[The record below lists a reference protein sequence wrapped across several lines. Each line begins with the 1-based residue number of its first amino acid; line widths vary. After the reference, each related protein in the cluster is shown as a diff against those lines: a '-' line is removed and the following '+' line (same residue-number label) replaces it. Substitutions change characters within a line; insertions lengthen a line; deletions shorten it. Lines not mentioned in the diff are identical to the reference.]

1 MGQVAFDPLAHQ
13 DTIQQAVAPF
23 VKNPSGEA
31 VAAIPQAALMLAT
44 AGAKGMPEES
54 TQVPP
59 DVPSPQ
65 SRIPNPVT
73 AAKNLMA
80 GPPEAQITKALQPN
94 KNNVNWNADVKT
106 ALPQIKATEA
116 QMGKPIEGFEG
127 ANAATTQTLKNIWSQ
142 VDTYLTR
149 GGKIGATIDGNQ
161 IADAM
166 VNSIDKRMATQ
177 NPAMAAR
184 VKELADTYRRPLSVN
199 EAEDFIQSN
208 NKELTGYYAK
218 NKLSRQQA
226 AADPEINAKIVE
238 GDTLRDALYSKIDEL
253 SGPGVA
259 QLKKAYGAVRNLQN
273 NLTTQMQVY
282 ARKAPANLGEQLSYF
297 QAAGKAITGHP
308 IEALGDIAVRRFLS
322 DLNDKN
328 SMITRAFGQT
338 QPAQPFPMPSAMPR
352 IAGQLPAQTGGPFE
366 LPPANPMTG
375 GERLAA
381 LMQMLRQRQQ
391 LSLPANVQ
399 PRQLPPSF

>member
-1 MGQVAFDPLAHQ
+1 M
-13 DTIQQAVAPF
+13 
-23 VKNPSGEA
+23 
-31 VAAIPQAALMLAT
+31 
-44 AGAKGMPEES
+44 
-54 TQVPP
+54 
-59 DVPSPQ
+59 
-65 SRIPNPVT
+65 
-73 AAKNLMA
+73 
-80 GPPEAQITKALQPN
+80 
-94 KNNVNWNADVKT
+94 NWNADVKT

-142 VDTYLTR
+142 VDTYLGR
-149 GGKIGATIDGNQ
+149 GGKMGATIDGNQ

-166 VNSIDKRMATQ
+166 VNSIDKRMAIQ
-177 NPAMAAR
+177 NPG
-184 VKELADTYRRPLSVN
+184 LADRIN
-199 EAEDFIQSN
+199 EAEDFIESN

-218 NKLSRQQA
+218 NKVSRMQA

-259 QLKKAYGAVRNLQN
+259 QLKRAYGAVRNIQN

-282 ARKAPANLGEQLSYF
+282 ARKAPASLGEQLSYF

-308 IEALGDIAVRRFLS
+308 IEALTDVAVRRFIS

-338 QPAQPFPMPSAMPR
+338 QPAQPFPMPRAMPN
-352 IAGQLPAQTGGPFE
+352 IAGQLPAQAGGPFE
-366 LPPANPMTG
+366 LPSSSPMSA
-375 GERLAA
+375 GERSAA
-381 LMQMLRQRQQ
+381 LLQMLRQRQQ
-391 LSLPANVQ
+391 LALPESVQ